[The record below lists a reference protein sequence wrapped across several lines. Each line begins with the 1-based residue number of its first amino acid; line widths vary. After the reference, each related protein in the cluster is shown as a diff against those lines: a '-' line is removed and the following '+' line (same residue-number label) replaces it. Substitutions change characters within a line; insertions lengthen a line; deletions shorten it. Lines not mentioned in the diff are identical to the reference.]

1 MIAYKQSHV
10 FEEIKELETTLIG
23 SATVFV
29 ELVERIAKLILEQG
43 SFSNLPKDTTAN
55 FSACLHKFLRDFNA
69 WKIPDEAKLTRR
81 IWHALNAL
89 EDAQIYLP
97 EDEAQDSRL
106 WVEFR
111 TQTTRLRDKLRQIAG
126 AAKVRE
132 FDASR
137 RTARAEVQQL
147 GTLSRGRDMLPQRM
161 SNEQLAHELMLDN
174 AFQLNDSAEMAGSG
188 CPLHRAIL
196 ERFHQVYDVVFPRLN
211 LSISELLLLQ
221 AFYTSLVSDLTLD
234 PPCYLRV
241 VRLLREVRD
250 GISDVATGRIAQ
262 EINETIDLEL
272 IDQRISSRAFTWA
285 DCRNLI
291 TGVVLIIRRMQKPAR
306 DASLKAGWDELRTAM
321 EATNVFDALHLVASL
336 KFLLERV
343 NFLRVDAANA
353 RYVCFVYFPLW
364 LNDSLTGFSPACA

>member
-1 MIAYKQSHV
+1 MRGADVIITAAA
-10 FEEIKELETTLIG
+10 FGTAPREISSASIEPGATLLVIDY
-23 SATVFV
+23 ATSITG
-29 ELVERIAKLILEQG
+29 ELVATLAAHGPL
-43 SFSNLPKDTTAN
+43 LPRPA
-55 FSACLHKFLRDFNA
+55 
-69 WKIPDEAKLTRR
+69 
-81 IWHALNAL
+81 HALLA
-89 EDAQIYLP
+89 A
-97 EDEAQDSRL
+97 AAC
-106 WVEFR
+106 
-111 TQTTRLRDKLRQIAG
+111 RQAG
-126 AAKVRE
+126 A
-132 FDASR
+132 
-137 RTARAEVQQL
+137 
-147 GTLSRGRDMLPQRM
+147 GWRGACGCMHDL
-161 SNEQLAHELMLDN
+161 
-174 AFQLNDSAEMAGSG
+174 AEMAGSA

-211 LSISELLLLQ
+211 LSLSSSDHLLLQ

-353 RYVCFVYFPLW
+353 RYVFCLFFFLVELFPNLIFS
-364 LNDSLTGFSPACA
+364 SLRLIAPVVRDHGVEYQQGKFKAKVEDGTYTLERVKVIVFFSKLIHYPN